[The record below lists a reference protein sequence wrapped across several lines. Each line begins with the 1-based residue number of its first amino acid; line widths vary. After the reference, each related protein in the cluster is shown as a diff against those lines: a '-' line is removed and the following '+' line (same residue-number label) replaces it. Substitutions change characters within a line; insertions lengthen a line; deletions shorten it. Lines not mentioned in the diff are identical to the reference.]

1 LTFTL
6 RKSNRLKL
14 NFAGT
19 TKSVGIDPGFAN
31 SKTAFTI
38 LEQVGNS
45 VIHVIYSKQFE
56 NSSTDKMVSHTWN
69 PIKQFKLND
78 RISKV
83 FVDSSQPGSIR
94 SVLASLGQ
102 FQNYEVWIEKSKKRD
117 NIPLWKLMHV
127 VPVSFTGEKNINK
140 R

>member
-38 LEQVGNS
+38 LEQVDNS

-56 NSSTDKMVSHTWN
+56 NSSTDKMVSHT
-69 PIKQFKLND
+69 
-78 RISKV
+78 
-83 FVDSSQPGSIR
+83 
-94 SVLASLGQ
+94 
-102 FQNYEVWIEKSKKRD
+102 
-117 NIPLWKLMHV
+117 
-127 VPVSFTGEKNINK
+127 
-140 R
+140 

>member
-19 TKSVGIDPGFAN
+19 TKSVGTDPGFPN

-38 LEQVGNS
+38 LGQVDDS
-45 VIHVIYSKQFE
+45 VIHAIYSKQFE
-56 NSSTDKMVSHTWN
+56 NSGTEKMVSHTWN
-69 PIKQFKLND
+69 LIKQFKLND

-83 FVDSSQPGSIR
+83 FVDASQPGSIR

-102 FQNYEVWIEKSKKRD
+102 FQNYEVWIEKSKRD

-140 R
+140 C